1 MKFESMAADLRAWLE
16 DSIGRG
22 CSHESLVQSMRAAG
36 YQPKFA
42 RQAADLAFARFGGAA
57 GGDPEVAVA
66 DAETVQPKPAAATD
80 SAATASAESGATAS
94 AGSGAATVAEAEAMP
109 TSSTEILAASP
120 NVIGTSDREVRILF
134 ALNAPRV
141 VLFGGLLS
149 PEECDEMVRLA
160 RPKLTRS
167 TVVNAST
174 GAYDVHEARTS
185 RGTYFERG
193 ENDLVSRIEARI
205 AELTSI
211 PLENGEP
218 IQILHYLP
226 GAEYKPHFDYFDPK
240 LPGNER
246 VLAQGGQRIATVV
259 MYLNDVESGGS
270 TVFPEI
276 GLDVLPHKGNAVFFA
291 YSSERGELDSRTL
304 HGGSPVTSGEKWI
317 ATKWIRVGA
326 YKR

>member
-1 MKFESMAADLRAWLE
+1 MKFESMAADLRSWLQ

-22 CSHESLVQSMRAAG
+22 CSRESLVQSMRAAG

-42 RQAADLAFARFGGAA
+42 RAAADLAFERFGGGAA
-57 GGDPEVAVA
+57 ADSEVAVA
-66 DAETVQPKPAAATD
+66 EVAAAEPEARVEPKPAAATTANGPENHSTEVVD
-80 SAATASAESGATAS
+80 GTAAT
-94 AGSGAATVAEAEAMP
+94 P
-109 TSSTEILAASP
+109 SSSSEILAASP
-120 NVIGTSDREVRILF
+120 NIIATSDREVRILM

-149 PEECDEMVRLA
+149 ADECDEMVRLS

-193 ENDLVSRIEARI
+193 ENELIRRIEARI
-205 AELTSI
+205 ADMTSI

-240 LPGNER
+240 QPGNER
-246 VLAQGGQRIATVV
+246 VLAQGGQRIATVI

-270 TVFPEI
+270 TVFPDI